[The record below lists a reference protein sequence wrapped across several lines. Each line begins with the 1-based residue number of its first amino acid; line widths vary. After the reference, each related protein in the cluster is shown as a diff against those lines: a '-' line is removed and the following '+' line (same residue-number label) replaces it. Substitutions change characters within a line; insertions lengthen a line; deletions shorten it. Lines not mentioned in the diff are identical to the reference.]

1 MGFRKK
7 LVTTGLVPIY
17 SRRLGLNNMKEV
29 GRSQCPLWGQV
40 YCILLPLPAQRS
52 LGAQGQLSSGSIGSP
67 ELGLVLLTLLL
78 LLRVITFLHL
88 FLAPTPCSPFSRL
101 SNRPPP
107 PPRIV
112 CGCELRITN
121 SLSVQFSSVQFSY
134 SVVSDSLQPHE
145 SQHARHSCPSPT
157 PGVHPDP
164 HPSSQ

>member
-17 SRRLGLNNMKEV
+17 SRRLGINNMKEV

-40 YCILLPLPAQRS
+40 YRILLPLPAQRS

-67 ELGLVLLTLLL
+67 ELGLVLLALFL
-78 LLRVITFLHL
+78 LLRAIIFLHL

-107 PPRIV
+107 RPRTV
-112 CGCELRITN
+112 CGCELRITD
-121 SLSVQFSSVQFSY
+121 SLSVQFSCL
-134 SVVSDSLQPHE
+134 VVSDSLQPHE
-145 SQHARHSCPSPT
+145 LQHARHSCPSPT